1 MAELKILDL
10 VSGNHFDIKDE
21 KEDYDGL
28 LTIYDKNRNNEKKT
42 IILKK
47 KFEWF
52 LSEEFKNLR
61 EGFIPDGKSKY
72 DDKRIKLK

>member
-1 MAELKILDL
+1 MSELKILDL

-47 KFEWF
+47 S
-52 LSEEFKNLR
+52 LS
-61 EGFIPDGKSKY
+61 GFYQRNS
-72 DDKRIKLK
+72 RI